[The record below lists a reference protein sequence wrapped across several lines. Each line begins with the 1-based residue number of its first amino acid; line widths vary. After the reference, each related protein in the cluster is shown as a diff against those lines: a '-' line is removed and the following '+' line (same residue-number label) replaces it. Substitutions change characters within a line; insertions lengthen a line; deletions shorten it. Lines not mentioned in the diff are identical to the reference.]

1 MTQAEEEMLFCS
13 NQFIFY
19 FLPIVILIYFLVPM
33 KFKNICLFIASL
45 IFYAVGE
52 MKYVPLILLSL
63 TVNYFAAIFIRK
75 FQYDNQILEHN
86 GEEKNNYDKIT
97 LIVAL
102 VYNFLFLFVFK
113 YFTFFTGIETSL
125 TLPLGISFYTF
136 QIASYVIDVYTKKT
150 KAEKNY
156 INLGVY
162 LCMFPQLIAG
172 PIVVYKDIAKQIR
185 KRKVSL
191 LLLQDGIRIFI
202 MGLASKMLLANIMG
216 MCWESI
222 KTYGI
227 ASISTPM
234 AWIAMF
240 AYTFQIYFDFYG
252 YSLMAIGLGK
262 MLGFKIPRNFNNPYI
277 STSVTEFWRRW
288 HITLGSWFRDYVY
301 IPLGGNRKG
310 FARTIFNMFVVW
322 GLTGLW
328 HGASWNFVCWG
339 LLFFVLLTIE
349 KLGLK
354 NILDKYPALGHL
366 YIIFIIPMSWMV
378 FALDKMGDIK
388 LYFAKLF
395 PMISHVSTEFVNK
408 LDYVDA
414 IKHYGIFFVFA
425 VIFSLSIPMKI
436 FEKYRRTKVASVI
449 LIIIFWVCVYRMS
462 TAASNPF
469 LYFRF

>member
-1 MTQAEEEMLFCS
+1 MVFSSITFL
-13 NQFIFY
+13 FY
-19 FLPIVILIYFLVPM
+19 FLPLVLFCYYLVPY
-33 KFKNICLFIASL
+33 KLKNFILLIFSL
-45 IFYAVGE
+45 IFYAYGE
-52 MKYVPLILLSL
+52 PIYIFIMLFSCVVDYINALIIDKYRNTYKAKLALIFSIIINLSL
-63 TVNYFAAIFIRK
+63 LAFFKYSDFFISIVNS
-75 FQYDNQILEHN
+75 LT
-86 GEEKNNYDKIT
+86 NYNTPLLNIT
-97 LIVAL
+97 LPI
-102 VYNFLFLFVFK
+102 
-113 YFTFFTGIETSL
+113 
-125 TLPLGISFYTF
+125 GISFYTF
-136 QIASYVIDVYTKKT
+136 QTMSYTIDVYRDE
-150 KAEKNY
+150 APIQKN
-156 INLGVY
+156 IFSLSTFVT
-162 LCMFPQLIAG
+162 LFPQLVAG
-172 PIVVYKDIAKQIR
+172 PIVRYSDISYDLNHRVHSFDKFYDGVYRFIIGLCK
-185 KRKVSL
+185 KV
-191 LLLQDGIRIFI
+191 I
-202 MGLASKMLLANIMG
+202 LANNLGVI
-216 MCWESI
+216 WYSI
-222 KTYGI
+222 KATPYDTLSLATSWLGI
-227 ASISTPM
+227 ICFTL
-234 AWIAMF
+234 
-240 AYTFQIYFDFYG
+240 QIYFDFSG
-252 YSLMAIGLGK
+252 YSDMAIGLGK
-262 MLGFKIPRNFNNPYI
+262 IFGFDFLENFNFPYI
-277 STSVTEFWRRW
+277 SKSITEFWRRW
-288 HITLGSWFRDYVY
+288 HISLGVWFRDYVY

-366 YIIFIIPMSWMV
+366 YIIFIIPMSWMI